1 MLKYFTAAMLF
12 AGFSAGVMAD
22 DGASISVT
30 GTVSAST
37 CTVSPDSQSKEINLG
52 NISARQFQ
60 RAGDGSPEQIFILNL
75 EKCSPTLSNV
85 TVTFNGDA
93 DTQNPDLLAIGSG
106 AGAANGI
113 AVAIYDQKRTLIPLN
128 TASASYALQPD
139 QTVALKFYARY
150 LSTKDTVISGNAT
163 ATTTFVLNYD

>member
-60 RAGDGSPEQIFILNL
+60 RAGDGSPEQI
-75 EKCSPTLSNV
+75 LSSTWKN
-85 TVTFNGDA
+85 
-93 DTQNPDLLAIGSG
+93 
-106 AGAANGI
+106 AA
-113 AVAIYDQKRTLIPLN
+113 R
-128 TASASYALQPD
+128 
-139 QTVALKFYARY
+139 R
-150 LSTKDTVISGNAT
+150 
-163 ATTTFVLNYD
+163 